1 MVPQSCPCSLRVG
14 GACGCFSIETQASL
28 SMALLFGAYILQQR
42 YSPFV
47 TAKVMSGNLSL
58 SETDLAKR
66 IDQNRKSST
75 PSPVGISSTPR
86 SRWKSASSSLLS
98 AANAL
103 RRASGVAVSPAVGP
117 SEQPKPAL
125 SLAAVVLAA
134 AKAGQAAS
142 SASGADVAETAVS
155 PSQGSEGNSLTV
167 SGAGAGTGAISGG
180 GAETGAAPNN
190 SGGASPRPGFSLA
203 SVVLAAAR
211 RAGGKPVGDA
221 AGAVAAQ
228 KALSKEMSAGAL
240 AGSEGTG
247 GRASG
252 DRSARRAQP
261 ILSLS
266 PLVVASARDG
276 VASVPP
282 TSPVSLTSATSPG
295 RSLRISRWIP
305 QKLRIAAP
313 KKRWRPLSI
322 AVDYNV
328 SFTLW
333 ALVRLVSSMA
343 ARPSMFAAPGF

>member
-142 SASGADVAETAVS
+142 SASGASSGVVSVVGSRPSLQAPDAAEKAV
-155 PSQGSEGNSLTV
+155 PTSQGPEQRVGF
-167 SGAGAGTGAISGG
+167 GARGGSTAGTGSYVGVG
-180 GAETGAAPNN
+180 VGATAGASDVN
-190 SGGASPRPGFSLA
+190 SGSSPRSGLSMA
-203 SVVLAAAR
+203 SVVLSAVR
-211 RAGGKPVGDA
+211 RASDVPV
-221 AGAVAAQ
+221 GAVAC
-228 KALSKEMSAGAL
+228 
-240 AGSEGTG
+240 
-247 GRASG
+247 
-252 DRSARRAQP
+252 D
-261 ILSLS
+261 
-266 PLVVASARDG
+266 VVAPSPPQSALK
-276 VASVPP
+276 PQ
-282 TSPVSLTSATSPG
+282 SA
-295 RSLRISRWIP
+295 I
-305 QKLRIAAP
+305 P
-313 KKRWRPLSI
+313 KKRWRMLSF

-328 SFTLW
+328 GLDC
-333 ALVRLVSSMA
+333 R
-343 ARPSMFAAPGF
+343 